1 MLVDLLD
8 IYRSEACSITYIYI
22 CVVCN
27 FVQYNQIHHIKV
39 QLIYKLDL
47 EEVRYSVHAVLLA
60 KVPILPLATSGIL
73 WQWRETSSIQYITDY
88 INIS

>member
-1 MLVDLLD
+1 MLD

-22 CVVCN
+22 CAVQHRS
-27 FVQYNQIHHIKV
+27 QYNQIHLIKV
-39 QLIYKLDL
+39 QHIYKLDL
-47 EEVRYSVHAVLLA
+47 EEVRYVHVHVLQA